1 MGEIVEVGRREGM
14 GRREGNGE
22 GGRRRER
29 EEDVGSARQTH
40 ISKLPQCAL
49 VHQWS
54 GHIFLG
60 PAKKS
65 TYSIC
70 SIPVIHFV
78 RYNTFRIGR
87 LSPYKL
93 TPRTS
98 PLSYHIC
105 T

>member
-1 MGEIVEVGRREGM
+1 MEWERLWKWEGEKVRCRRV
-14 GRREGNGE
+14 GNGE
-22 GGRRRER
+22 GGRRRDR
-29 EEDVGSARQTH
+29 EEDVGSTGQTH

-60 PAKKS
+60 PAKES

-70 SIPVIHFV
+70 GIPVTHFV
-78 RYNTFRIGR
+78 STGR
-87 LSPYKL
+87 LSLYKL